1 VNWPTTHSFSQLAG
15 SDKAEFRFT
24 NGAGT
29 VVMDFYIDY
38 ITASSSVPSGYTSLG
53 AVGGDGTMLVGSFSN
68 IAFVDTSLS
77 KNLNSIGLG
86 VVGGVAS
93 NGVNLAINSPQT
105 VSNTSYTVV
114 DSFFANW
121 EFASAYEVT
130 VRAAAFGDSGFGSV
144 TIPSIHNS
152 PSKMGF
158 SEAMPQPCA
167 EAPDTTPPSLLAP
180 ADITILAWEDS
191 SPAHTGTATATDNS
205 GADPSISYSDTVNVG
220 SGATL
225 ITRTWTAIDGSL
237 NQSSAAQVITVIT
250 NPVQLVPNLS
260 QQVQDMGLGAGTTQA
275 LDAKLDAAFSSLQSG
290 NVRAAENQLH
300 AFVHYVE
307 AQRGKKLSDEQADEM
322 LAAVNVLLELLGEN
336 ATSLGAARDAVFA
349 KLGTA

>member
-1 VNWPTTHSFSQLAG
+1 
-15 SDKAEFRFT
+15 
-24 NGAGT
+24 
-29 VVMDFYIDY
+29 
-38 ITASSSVPSGYTSLG
+38 
-53 AVGGDGTMLVGSFSN
+53 MLVGSFSD

-93 NGVNLAINSPQT
+93 NGVSLAFSSPQT
-105 VSNTSYTVV
+105 VSDTSYTVV

-167 EAPDTTPPSLLAP
+167 EAPDTTPPSLLTP

-205 GADPSISYSDTVNVG
+205 GAAPAISFSDVIEVG
-220 SGATL
+220 SEATL

-237 NQSSAAQVITVIT
+237 NQSSAVQVITVIT
-250 NPVQLVPNLS
+250 DPVQLIPNLDE
-260 QQVQDMGLGAGTTQA
+260 QVHEMGLSAGTTQS
-275 LDAKLDAAFSSLQSG
+275 LDAKLDATLDSLQAG
-290 NVRAAENQLH
+290 QVRAAENQLR
-300 AFVHYVE
+300 AFVHYVK
-307 AQRGKKLSDEQADEM
+307 AQRGKKLSGEQADEL
-322 LAAVNVLLELLGEN
+322 LAAANVLLELLGEN
-336 ATSLGAARDAVFA
+336 AGSPGTARNAVFSKLGAVLPR
-349 KLGTA
+349 